1 MDIQT
6 IKFMPSLQVKY
17 EASGKSSRLLAK
29 NDTSRLQLYCKIPKY
44 SMMV

>member
-17 EASGKSSRLLAK
+17 EASGKSSILLAK
-29 NDTSRLQLYCKIPKY
+29 TILAGYNYIVKFLSTL
-44 SMMV
+44 